1 MNRRYKIAIDAMGG
15 DNAPDVVIEGAL
27 AALQEKDDF
36 EVIFVGDRDK
46 IEECLKDKTY
56 DKDRMNIV
64 HTTQIIEM
72 AESPVAAL
80 RQKKDSSMAVAF
92 KLVREKEADGA
103 VSAGNTGAIIAGAT
117 MILGRLEGVARPV
130 LSATLPTLKEHNVI
144 LLDAGANV
152 DCRPG
157 YLQQFAIMASVYLEN
172 VEGIENPT
180 IGLLSNGS
188 EEEKGDALTK
198 EAYALIKECDIN
210 FAGNIEA
217 REAQSGNVHAII
229 CDGFAGNVLL
239 KTVEGTAQTL
249 FTMIKRFAGEDPQ
262 GMKGMQLMQPVFTK
276 LFKKMD
282 YNEHGGAPL
291 LGVRGGVVKAHGGSG
306 ANSIRICVLQ
316 ARQLAHTDAIEK
328 IRVKLAENK

>member
-1 MNRRYKIAIDAMGG
+1 MNKRYKIAIDAMGG
-15 DNAPDVVIEGAL
+15 DNAPGVVVEGAL

-36 EVIFVGDRDK
+36 EVIFVGDKDR
-46 IEECLKDKTY
+46 IGECLKDKTY
-56 DKDRMNIV
+56 DKDRVKIV

-92 KLVREKEADGA
+92 RLVRENEADGA

-172 VEGIENPT
+172 VEGIENPR

-188 EEEKGDALTK
+188 EDEKGDSLTK

-210 FAGNIEA
+210 FTGNIEA
-217 REAQSGNVHAII
+217 REAQSGDVHAII

-249 FTMIKRFAGEDPQ
+249 FTMIKTVCGSRSGRNERHAAYAAGVCKAVQ
-262 GMKGMQLMQPVFTK
+262 
-276 LFKKMD
+276 KMD

-306 ANSIRICVLQ
+306 SNSIRICVLQ
-316 ARQLAHTDAIEK
+316 ARQLAHTNAIEK

>member
-1 MNRRYKIAIDAMGG
+1 MNKRYKIAIDAMGG
-15 DNAPDVVIEGAL
+15 DNAPGVVVEGAL

-36 EVIFVGDRDK
+36 EVIFVGDKDR
-46 IEECLKDKTY
+46 IGECLKDKTY
-56 DKDRMNIV
+56 DRDRVKIV

-80 RQKKDSSMAVAF
+80 RRKKDSSMAVAF
-92 KLVREKEADGA
+92 RLVRENEADGA

-172 VEGIENPT
+172 VEGIENPR

-188 EEEKGDALTK
+188 EDEKGDSLTK

-210 FAGNIEA
+210 FTGNIEA
-217 REAQSGNVHAII
+217 REAQSGDVHAII
-229 CDGFAGNVLL
+229 CDGFAGN
-239 KTVEGTAQTL
+239 
-249 FTMIKRFAGEDPQ
+249 
-262 GMKGMQLMQPVFTK
+262 
-276 LFKKMD
+276 
-282 YNEHGGAPL
+282 
-291 LGVRGGVVKAHGGSG
+291 
-306 ANSIRICVLQ
+306 
-316 ARQLAHTDAIEK
+316 
-328 IRVKLAENK
+328 